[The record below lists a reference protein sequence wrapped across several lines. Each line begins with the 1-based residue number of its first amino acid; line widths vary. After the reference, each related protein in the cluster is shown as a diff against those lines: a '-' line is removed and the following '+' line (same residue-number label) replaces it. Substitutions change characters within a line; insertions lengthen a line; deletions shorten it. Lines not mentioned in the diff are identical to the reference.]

1 MVYAS
6 LLANR
11 YLTSRV
17 IPLIAV
23 LAVALNVA
31 LVVIVVSVMTGFLD
45 MLRNSGRT
53 LMGDVVVT
61 HEIVGIP
68 RYERFLEVLAET
80 PGVAAASPL
89 IETFGLLRMPYGR
102 EGESRVEP
110 VQVWAV
116 DPRSL
121 AKVTGF
127 AESVYWQAPSEA
139 ARAAM
144 AEDDPRLEESADRLD
159 DAMALND
166 PGSEA
171 SLVLGI
177 EISPFNRRTRDG
189 SYRPEPPAAWMPLHD
204 VTLSLVPVSAGG
216 RIAEPREGRFRIA
229 NEFQSKVYQ
238 VDSQRVLIG
247 LAEGQRLLRMAEGPL
262 YDPNGE
268 LDEDGRPLRIGTSP
282 ARATTVLVRGAEGV
296 SPPELK
302 MRVASAYDRFLLE
315 MRDDPEAKVK
325 PPSFV
330 DIQTWE
336 ERLIDLIAPVEK
348 ERDLMNVLFSIIYV
362 VSAGLVL
369 SIFWAI
375 VHEKSRDIG
384 ILRAVGASRLGVLW
398 IFLRWG
404 LVLGVIG
411 AFVGLGIGSLVVD
424 NINSIHDA
432 MGEPAPRWSIAIAAT
447 LAAGA
452 LLATI
457 ASAIRGSLLH
467 GLIWSLSTVLL
478 GLVAFGLYRHE
489 GAVMWDP
496 SVYYFDRIPSRVD
509 LWRAGATMIGAVV
522 FSILGAAIPAAK
534 AADVDP
540 VRALRYE

>member
-11 YLTSRV
+11 YLASRV

-45 MLRNSGRT
+45 MLRSSGRT

-68 RYERFLEVLAET
+68 DYERFLEILDET
-80 PGVAAASPL
+80 PGVHAASPL
-89 IETFGLLRMPYGR
+89 IETFGLVRMPYGR
-102 EGESRVEP
+102 DGESRVEP

-121 AKVTGF
+121 AEVTGF
-127 AESVYWQAPSEA
+127 AEAVYWRAPTDDE
-139 ARAAM
+139 RA
-144 AEDDPRLEESADRLD
+144 ELDERDPRLDETFHKLD
-159 DAMALND
+159 DALAIND
-166 PGSEA
+166 PDVEPGM
-171 SLVLGI
+171 VLGI
-177 EISPFNRRTRDG
+177 EISPFNSRTRRG
-189 SYRPEPPAAWMPLHD
+189 TYRPPPCAAWMPLHD
-204 VTLSLVPVSAGG
+204 VTLSLVPVSSGG

-229 NEFQSKVYQ
+229 NEFHSKVYQ
-238 VDSQRVLIG
+238 VDSQRVMIG
-247 LAEGQRLLRMAEGPL
+247 LAEGQRLLRMAGGPL
-262 YDPNGE
+262 YDPDGE
-268 LDEDGRPLRIGTSP
+268 RDENGRPLVIGRSP
-282 ARATTVLVRGAEGV
+282 SRATTILVRGDDGLP
-296 SPPELK
+296 PPELK
-302 MRVASAYDRFLLE
+302 YAVSAAYDRFLAEL
-315 MRDDPEAKVK
+315 RDDPEAKVK

-336 ERLIDLIAPVEK
+336 ERLRDLIAPVEK

-362 VSAGLVL
+362 VSAALVL

-375 VHEKSRDIG
+375 VHEKTRDIG
-384 ILRAVGASRLGVLW
+384 ILRAVGASRSGILW
-398 IFLRWG
+398 IFLQWG
-404 LVLGVIG
+404 LVIGVIG
-411 AFVGLGIGSLVVD
+411 ACVGLGLGWLVVD
-424 NINSIHDA
+424 NINAIHDA
-432 MGEPAPRWSIAIAAT
+432 MGEAAPTWSVIVAGG
-447 LAAGA
+447 LAAAA
-452 LLATI
+452 LLATVV
-457 ASAIRGSLLH
+457 AAWRGSLLH
-467 GLIWSLSTVLL
+467 GLIWSLATILL
-478 GLVAFGLYRHE
+478 AAIAFGLSRHE

-509 LWRAGATMIGAVV
+509 LLRAGATMIGAVV

-534 AADVDP
+534 AADTDP

>member
-6 LLANR
+6 LLSNR
-11 YLTSRV
+11 YLTTRV

-53 LMGDVVVT
+53 LMGDVVVS

-68 RYERFLEVLAET
+68 HYQRFLEILAET
-80 PGVAAASPL
+80 DGVTAASPV
-89 IETFGLLRMPYGR
+89 IETFGLVRMPYGR

-110 VQVWAV
+110 VQVWGI
-116 DPRSL
+116 DPRTL
-121 AKVTGF
+121 AEVTGYTE
-127 AESVYWQAPSEA
+127 AIYWKAPDPD
-139 ARAAM
+139 RLAAM
-144 AEDDPRLEESADRLD
+144 AEDDPRREAASDRLD
-159 DAMALND
+159 EAMSLND
-166 PGSEA
+166 EGAAPA
-171 SLVLGI
+171 MVLGI

-204 VTLSLVPVSAGG
+204 VTLSLVPVSSGG
-216 RIAEPREGRFRIA
+216 RISEPREGRFQIA

-238 VDSQRVLIG
+238 VDSQRVMIG
-247 LAEGQRLLRMAEGPL
+247 LAEAQRLLRMAEGPL

-268 LDEDGRPLRIGTSP
+268 LDEDGRPKRIGTSP
-282 ARATTVLVRGAEGV
+282 ARATTILVRGVDGMAPAEI
-296 SPPELK
+296 K
-302 MRVASAYDRFLLE
+302 MRVATAYDRFLAE
-315 MRDDPEAKVK
+315 VRDDPEAKVK
-325 PPSFV
+325 PPSFP

-336 ERLIDLIAPVEK
+336 ERLRDLIAPVEK
-348 ERDLMNVLFSIIYV
+348 ERDLMNVLFSIIYI

-411 AFVGLGIGSLVVD
+411 AFVGLGIGALVVD
-424 NINSIHDA
+424 NINAIHDA
-432 MGEPAPRWSIAIAAT
+432 MGDPAPGWSVAVAAALAAAALAAT
-447 LAAGA
+447 IFAAV
-452 LLATI
+452 
-457 ASAIRGSLLH
+457 RGSLMH
-467 GLIWSLSTVLL
+467 GLVWSLTTVLL
-478 GLVAFGLYRHE
+478 GLVAFGLSRHE

-509 LWRAGATMIGAVV
+509 LWRAGLTMIGAVV
-522 FSILGAAIPAAK
+522 FSLLGAAIPAAK

>member
-1 MVYAS
+1 MR
-6 LLANR
+6 L
-11 YLTSRV
+11 
-17 IPLIAV
+17 
-23 LAVALNVA
+23 
-31 LVVIVVSVMTGFLD
+31 
-45 MLRNSGRT
+45 
-53 LMGDVVVT
+53 
-61 HEIVGIP
+61 
-68 RYERFLEVLAET
+68 
-80 PGVAAASPL
+80 
-89 IETFGLLRMPYGR
+89 PYGR
-102 EGESRVEP
+102 DGESRVEP

-121 AKVTGF
+121 AQVTGF
-127 AESVYWQAPSEA
+127 AESVYWQAPSES
-139 ARAAM
+139 ARAEM
-144 AEDDPRLEESADRLD
+144 AEDDPRLEEAAHRLD
-159 DAMALND
+159 DALALND
-166 PGSEA
+166 PGADA
-171 SLVLGI
+171 SIVLGI

-204 VTLSLVPVSAGG
+204 VTLSLVPVSSGG
-216 RIAEPREGRFRIA
+216 RISEPREGRFRIA

-247 LAEGQRLLRMAEGPL
+247 LAEGQRLLRMAEGLL
-262 YDPNGE
+262 YDPSGE

-282 ARATTVLVRGAEGV
+282 SRATTILVRGDDGV
-296 SPPELK
+296 PPAELK
-302 MRVASAYDRFLLE
+302 MRVSTAYDRFLKE
-315 MRDDPEAKVK
+315 KRDDPEAKVK

-424 NINSIHDA
+424 NINAIHDA
-432 MGEPAPRWSIAIAAT
+432 MGEPAPGWSIGLAGT
-447 LAAGA
+447 LAAA
-452 LLATI
+452 TLLATI
-457 ASAIRGSLLH
+457 VSAIRGSLLH
-467 GLIWSLSTVLL
+467 GLIWSIATVLL
-478 GLVAFGLYRHE
+478 GLVALGLFRHE

>member
-1 MVYAS
+1 
-6 LLANR
+6 
-11 YLTSRV
+11 
-17 IPLIAV
+17 
-23 LAVALNVA
+23 
-31 LVVIVVSVMTGFLD
+31 
-45 MLRNSGRT
+45 
-53 LMGDVVVT
+53 
-61 HEIVGIP
+61 
-68 RYERFLEVLAET
+68 
-80 PGVAAASPL
+80 
-89 IETFGLLRMPYGR
+89 
-102 EGESRVEP
+102 RVEP

-116 DPRSL
+116 DPRTL
-121 AKVTGF
+121 AEVTGF
-127 AESVYWQAPSEA
+127 EESVYWKKPTEA
-139 ARAAM
+139 ERDGM
-144 AEDDPRLEESADRLD
+144 QEDDPRLDETSHRLD
-159 DAMALND
+159 DALALND
-166 PGSEA
+166 PDTEA
-171 SLVLGI
+171 SIVLGI

-204 VTLSLVPVSAGG
+204 VTLSLVPVSSGG
-216 RIAEPREGRFRIA
+216 RISEPREGRFRIA

-282 ARATTVLVRGAEGV
+282 ARATTILVRGEDGV
-296 SPPELK
+296 PPAELK
-302 MRVASAYDRFLLE
+302 MRVATAYDRFLAE
-315 MRDDPEAKVK
+315 RKADPEAKVK

-411 AFVGLGIGSLVVD
+411 AFVGLGLGSLVVD
-424 NINSIHDA
+424 NINAIHDA
-432 MGEPAPRWSIAIAAT
+432 MGEPAPGWSIAIAST
-447 LAAGA
+447 LAAAA
-452 LLATI
+452 LLATVF
-457 ASAIRGSLLH
+457 SAIRGSLLH
-467 GLIWSLSTVLL
+467 GLIWSLATVLL
-478 GLVAFGLYRHE
+478 GLIAFGLSRHE

-509 LWRAGATMIGAVV
+509 LWRAGFTMIGAVV
-522 FSILGAAIPAAK
+522 FSLLGAAIPAAK